1 MQQLRSTQQWTT
13 HNFQVLPSS
22 SLSHFLLS
30 LHLGRGCSAWIVQC
44 QGSCCRLCLPGELW
58 SMECPWGC
66 RALLLVMVVLQ
77 LQWLRATPVRAAVCV
92 CMGLGGQ
99 GSSSLYYA
107 EPGCWTEFCGVESLP
122 QPVTVWV
129 SLPQLMTAEVSWEAD
144 AFPQG
149 QGRTPEN
156 GAAQYS
162 GSMWKIPCPRT
173 L

>member
-1 MQQLRSTQQWTT
+1 M
-13 HNFQVLPSS
+13 
-22 SLSHFLLS
+22 LS
-30 LHLGRGCSAWIVQC
+30 LDRAVPGLVLQTVSARGVLEHGVPLGL
-44 QGSCCRLCLPGELW
+44 QGSAVGN
-58 SMECPWGC
+58 GC
-66 RALLLVMVVLQ
+66 VTAAVAG
-77 LQWLRATPVRAAVCV
+77 LRATPVRVAVCV

-107 EPGCWTEFCGVESLP
+107 EPGCWTEFCGVESLL
-122 QPVTVWV
+122 QPVTVCV

-156 GAAQYS
+156 GAAQYP

-173 L
+173 LGQLLSTED

>member
-1 MQQLRSTQQWTT
+1 MDHTQLSGPA
-13 HNFQVLPSS
+13 FLKPLPFS
-22 SLSHFLLS
+22 FIPPPGKGMLS
-30 LHLGRGCSAWIVQC
+30 LDRAVPGLVLQTVSARGVLEHGVPLGL
-44 QGSCCRLCLPGELW
+44 QGSAVGN
-58 SMECPWGC
+58 GC
-66 RALLLVMVVLQ
+66 VTAAVAG
-77 LQWLRATPVRAAVCV
+77 LRATPVRVAVCV

-122 QPVTVWV
+122 QP
-129 SLPQLMTAEVSWEAD
+129 MTAEVSWEAG

-162 GSMWKIPCPRT
+162 GSMWKIPFPRT
-173 L
+173 LGQLLSTED